1 MAFHRRNCFLRSY
14 SQSVSKKHGYTQSII
29 TSEVL
34 THKWRPIC
42 FPLVVDNFSVTYVG
56 QEDANHLIKVMK
68 ENNNLG
74 EDPEGSNY
82 IGISLNWDISK
93 GKAHLSRPG
102 YVEEAL
108 Q

>member
-1 MAFHRRNCFLRSY
+1 M
-14 SQSVSKKHGYTQSII
+14 
-29 TSEVL
+29 
-34 THKWRPIC
+34 
-42 FPLVVDNFSVTYVG
+42 G
-56 QEDANHLIKVMK
+56 QEDANHLIKAIK

-108 Q
+108 QWFKHTWISKIEDQQYVHVIPNYGANVQYTQEADKSQSANKEENIFV